1 MLPSDA
7 LRNLERVVSSWD
19 PNPGVQALAALSNVV
34 LSGCYGT
41 APQSLD
47 GCGRATLQVAAAERD
62 AHRARVVTAYAGVQG
77 AYEVLLAWLGD
88 LQGCAATL
96 QVSLDAAATGALRR
110 LRATGGG
117 CGGAGGDEASATHAV
132 RVAERCR
139 EFTGELVA
147 AFAAELALRA
157 TLTKGALP
165 DSCAVAWSAQ
175 CATIATDAATT
186 ADAGRGKGAAAE
198 GTAAAAA
205 EGTAA
210 SAAASAAAASST
222 SAASAAAH
230 ATAASASAVPGA
242 TGGMPRATEGD
253 HEAHTVLVS
262 AWALRAYAQ
271 PARISAVLEALHALV
286 VAGSNRGGDSG
297 GAARSPTLIA
307 AKRSVRAL

>member
-7 LRNLERVVSSWD
+7 FRNLERVVSSWD

-34 LSGCYGT
+34 LSGCYGA
-41 APQSLD
+41 APRSLD
-47 GCGRATLQVAAAERD
+47 GSGRVTLQVAAAERD
-62 AHRARVVTAYAGVQG
+62 AHRARVVAAYAGVQG
-77 AYEVLLAWLGD
+77 AFEVLLAWLGD
-88 LQGCAATL
+88 VQGCAATL
-96 QVSLDAAATGALRR
+96 QGSLDAAATGALRR
-110 LRATGGG
+110 LRTAGGG
-117 CGGAGGDEASATHAV
+117 RGGAGDDEASATHAV
-132 RVAERCR
+132 RIAERCR

-165 DSCAVAWSAQ
+165 DSCAVAWSSH
-175 CATIATDAATT
+175 CATIAADAATT
-186 ADAGRGKGAAAE
+186 SDAGGGKGVAAE

-205 EGTAA
+205 AA
-210 SAAASAAAASST
+210 SSAAAAASS
-222 SAASAAAH
+222 AAAAAAR
-230 ATAASASAVPGA
+230 ATAAAASAVPGA

-286 VAGSNRGGDSG
+286 VAGGTRGGDLG
-297 GAARSPTLIA
+297 VAHTHAA
-307 AKRSVRAL
+307 AKRNPSTVRAQ